1 MRFSV
6 AVRLFLNF
14 YKQQFFF
21 QISHFEIF
29 VSFMDPI
36 TPCVVICYLGM
47 CGMRHAVVPHS
58 PFSTNMNY
66 TCTRTTV
73 TSRGSIR
80 DISISDFQGQHCQLF
95 RKCFYLLFSMSSR
108 HVLLDNS
115 CVTRK
120 VILGLT
126 IPGGVQTCLQ
136 DILKSGRNC

>member
-14 YKQQFFF
+14 YNQQYFF
-21 QISHFEIF
+21 QIGHFEIF

-36 TPCVVICYLGM
+36 TRCVVICYLGM
-47 CGMRHAVVPHS
+47 CGMCHAVVPHS

-66 TCTRTTV
+66 TCTRATL
-73 TSRGSIR
+73 TSSGSIR

-115 CVTRK
+115 GDFGLDYPRRCIDMSAGHTKIRK
-120 VILGLT
+120 KLLNGH
-126 IPGGVQTCLQ
+126 P
-136 DILKSGRNC
+136 

>member
-14 YKQQFFF
+14 YKQQFCF
-21 QISHFEIF
+21 QIGHFEIF

-36 TPCVVICYLGM
+36 TPCVEICYLGM

-73 TSRGSIR
+73 TSTGSIR

-126 IPGGVQTCLQ
+126 IPGDVQTCLQ

>member
-14 YKQQFFF
+14 YNQQYFF
-21 QISHFEIF
+21 QIGHFEIF

-36 TPCVVICYLGM
+36 TRCVEICYLGM

-73 TSRGSIR
+73 TSTGSIR

>member
-14 YKQQFFF
+14 YNQQYFF
-21 QISHFEIF
+21 QIGHFEIF

-36 TPCVVICYLGM
+36 TPCVEICYLGM
-47 CGMRHAVVPHS
+47 CGMCHAVVPHS
-58 PFSTNMNY
+58 PFSTNINY
-66 TCTRTTV
+66 TCTRATV
-73 TSRGSIR
+73 TSSGSIR

>member
-1 MRFSV
+1 MQCIPAYSRPDLGGFAHAIFCSC
-6 AVRLFLNF
+6 ALI
-14 YKQQFFF
+14 F
-21 QISHFEIF
+21 QIGHFEIF

-36 TPCVVICYLGM
+36 TRCVEICYLGM
-47 CGMRHAVVPHS
+47 CGMCHAVVPHS
-58 PFSTNMNY
+58 PFSTNINY
-66 TCTRTTV
+66 TCTRATV
-73 TSRGSIR
+73 TSTGSIR

-126 IPGGVQTCLQ
+126 IPGGV
-136 DILKSGRNC
+136 